1 MIFFLFHLNQI
12 QYIASVARTII
23 FEGEMPLEHKYI
35 CFKMSIPMSPLGR
48 ISNKFR
54 LTVWTISME
63 SLWSLNIEINKGGVR
78 KVSQITIRHISSSYP
93 QHLKV
98 MCWGGQ
104 SQNKQSRSNFPN
116 NNNPFP
122 PFLSLLWRIT
132 KKTWNEGI
140 NSGERVGGNQV
151 KTHNKKLSEILTIF
165 LINILGVQCAMR
177 G

>member
-98 MCWGGQ
+98 MCGAA
-104 SQNKQSRSNFPN
+104 R
-116 NNNPFP
+116 
-122 PFLSLLWRIT
+122 
-132 KKTWNEGI
+132 
-140 NSGERVGGNQV
+140 V
-151 KTHNKKLSEILTIF
+151 KTSRAARISQITIIHFLRICLCCGELQRKLE
-165 LINILGVQCAMR
+165 MR
-177 G
+177 GLTPERGLVAIKLKHTIRNYPRY